1 LIRAGASA
9 ALLAAFA
16 LLIPAARV
24 ASAAPDSSPSP
35 VLAGSSAALSTPSSS
50 SSSPGAKSPASAKP
64 KTLNPDAWAE
74 ARSIFEQFS
83 PDQKQKFLDNL
94 NQWKAMSPE
103 EQELYR
109 DRELF
114 RREKI
119 AEEIQDAITKSGLK
133 LDDDQRAVY
142 ALRYTQERRKI
153 EEALRK
159 EMDAERQ
166 TMVTEMT
173 GRLKLEFSTTTP
185 IPMPRDV
192 SSQAQ

>member
-1 LIRAGASA
+1 LIRAAEFA
-9 ALLAAFA
+9 ALVAASV
-16 LLIPAARV
+16 LLFPGAPSAHAAD
-24 ASAAPDSSPSP
+24 ASPSP
-35 VLAGSSAALSTPSSS
+35 VAPDGSLCTPTPSPVSSPVAKSSA
-50 SSSPGAKSPASAKP
+50 SPKS

-83 PDQKQKFLDNL
+83 PDQQKKFLDNL
-94 NQWKAMSPE
+94 DQWKAMSPE

-133 LDDDQRAVY
+133 LDDDQRAVF

-166 TMVTEMT
+166 TMVNEMM

-185 IPMPRDV
+185 VPMPRDV
-192 SSQAQ
+192 SSQTQ

>member
-1 LIRAGASA
+1 MRAGCVPGLVA
-9 ALLAAFA
+9 ALVFLF
-16 LLIPAARV
+16 
-24 ASAAPDSSPSP
+24 SAAPKGAAADDGTVAVSPSASP
-35 VLAGSSAALSTPSSS
+35 VAGSTPAASPGG
-50 SSSPGAKSPASAKP
+50 SPGAKSSASAKP
-64 KTLNPDAWAE
+64 KSLNPDAWAE

-83 PDQKQKFLDNL
+83 PDQKKKFLDNL

-133 LDDDQRAVY
+133 LDEDQREVF

-153 EEALRK
+153 EDALHK
-159 EMDAERQ
+159 ETDQERQ
-166 TMVTEMT
+166 TMVSEMM
-173 GRLKLEFSTTTP
+173 GRLKGEFSSATP
-185 IPMPRDV
+185 LPMARDG
-192 SSQAQ
+192 SSQ